1 MILKYYSHNNE
12 DNKEKRTLDTFF
24 YKEEDNMNI
33 GLIVLLVVILVAIVW
48 YISVSNNIKTM
59 ELKVKEG
66 ESGIDI
72 ALTKRYDTLT
82 KMLDAVKGYQAYEQQ
97 TLVQL
102 VQLRSGMTMSERNA
116 ANKNMDEVA
125 KHINL
130 VAESY
135 PELKSSNNFV
145 MLQNTI
151 VDVEEHLQAA
161 RRLYNSNVNAY
172 NAMIVVFPN
181 SIVAGNIG
189 AVAKPYFEAEEVKR
203 QDVKMTF

>member
-1 MILKYYSHNNE
+1 
-12 DNKEKRTLDTFF
+12 
-24 YKEEDNMNI
+24 MNI

>member
-1 MILKYYSHNNE
+1 MEGVVIAILAV
-12 DNKEKRTLDTFF
+12 
-24 YKEEDNMNI
+24 I
-33 GLIVLLVVILVAIVW
+33 VVIVLW
-48 YISVSNNIKTM
+48 YIGTSNSIKTM

-66 ESGIDI
+66 ESGIDV

-82 KMLDAVKGYQAYEQQ
+82 KMLDVVKGYMAHEQA

-102 VQLRSGMTMSERNA
+102 VQLRSGMSMNERNM

-125 KHINL
+125 KQINIM
-130 VAESY
+130 AESY

-151 VDVEEHLQAA
+151 TDVEEHLQAA

-172 NAMIVVFPN
+172 NAKIVVFPN
-181 SIVAGNIG
+181 SIVANAMG
-189 AVAKPYFEAEEVKR
+189 AREKQFFEAEETKR
-203 QDVKMTF
+203 QDVQMTF

>member
-12 DNKEKRTLDTFF
+12 DNKEKITQNTFF

>member
-1 MILKYYSHNNE
+1 
-12 DNKEKRTLDTFF
+12 
-24 YKEEDNMNI
+24 MNGVII
-33 GLIVLLVVILVAIVW
+33 GIIAVVVVVLLW
-48 YISVSNNIKTM
+48 YIGTSNSIKTM

-66 ESGIDI
+66 ESGIDV

-82 KMLDAVKGYQAYEQQ
+82 KMLDVVKGYMAHEQA

-102 VQLRSGMTMSERNA
+102 VQLRSGMSMNERNM

-125 KHINL
+125 KQISL

-151 VDVEEHLQAA
+151 TDVEEHLQAA

-172 NAMIVVFPN
+172 NAKIVVFPN
-181 SIVAGNIG
+181 SIVANNMG
-189 AVAKPYFEAEEVKR
+189 ATQKQFFEAEETKR
-203 QDVKMTF
+203 QDVQMTF